1 MGRGEH
7 CAIGLVAK
15 HGRGSLLFPNRWSHD
30 KSHDAK
36 RFTTEL
42 HHIPHT
48 LDSTVRI
55 ALLYTTNTL
64 LVSPRSQHRNHAPFR
79 CFLVCTHNA
88 EAVAI
93 VYTKMC
99 RLDRCQ
105 ARAEGL
111 YNKVG
116 VRKSRVVCGRAEFPS
131 VRIHDS

>member
-64 LVSPRSQHRNHAPFR
+64 LVSPRSTVP
-79 CFLVCTHNA
+79 
-88 EAVAI
+88 AI
-93 VYTKMC
+93 STVIMLHFDVFWY
-99 RLDRCQ
+99 
-105 ARAEGL
+105 ARIT
-111 YNKVG
+111 
-116 VRKSRVVCGRAEFPS
+116 RKQ
-131 VRIHDS
+131 